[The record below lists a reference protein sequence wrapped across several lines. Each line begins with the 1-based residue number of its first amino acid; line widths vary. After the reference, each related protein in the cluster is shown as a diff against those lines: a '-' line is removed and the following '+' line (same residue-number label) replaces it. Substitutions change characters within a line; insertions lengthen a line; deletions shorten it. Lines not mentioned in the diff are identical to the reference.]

1 MGQKISPIGLR
12 LGITHKHQS
21 QWFVDPRNG
30 SMKKSYPSLILED
43 RFIREFI
50 TPKFPRASIA
60 QILIFRTLDYIRVE
74 IYTAPTQNLSLV
86 SPNKRVKVTSVDEF
100 SDVNTGRSPKSFNR
114 SETNLSGQDNI
125 SQNRVENEPKDSTN
139 ISENSTFDKTHN
151 NSLNGFNL
159 KALQEDLQL
168 KLSNYKKKTL
178 SLLFSNAKNIKN
190 SENLLENSS
199 IQSDINLGILI
210 KQLNKPFQY
219 ASVFA
224 KYLATQLE
232 KRENTVKQ
240 ALNRSLRLI
249 ENTKINGIKIKVSGR
264 LNGTDIAE
272 QKSIFKGRI
281 PLSSLNANI
290 DYCYETSKTL
300 YGILGVKV
308 WIWREEN

>member
-1 MGQKISPIGLR
+1 MGQKVSPIGLR

-30 SMKKSYPSLILED
+30 SMKKNYPSLILED
-43 RFIREFI
+43 RFIRQFI

-74 IYTAPTQNLSLV
+74 VYTAPTQNLSLV
-86 SPNKRVKVTSVDEF
+86 SNKRAKTF
-100 SDVNTGRSPKSFNR
+100 NKS
-114 SETNLSGQDNI
+114 TNDSLQQDNT
-125 SQNRVENEPKDSTN
+125 SNQENK
-139 ISENSTFDKTHN
+139 SENSTVNDVYD

-168 KLSNYKKKTL
+168 ELTVYKKKTL
-178 SLLFSNAKNIKN
+178 SLLFSNPKEKDQIHP
-190 SENLLENSS
+190 ENTS
-199 IQSDINLGILI
+199 IQSNVNLGILI

-232 KRENTVKQ
+232 KRENSVKQ
-240 ALNRSLRLI
+240 ALNSSLKLI
-249 ENTKINGIKIKVSGR
+249 QNYKINGIKIIVSGR

-272 QKSIFKGRI
+272 HKSIFKGRI
-281 PLSSLNANI
+281 PLSSIHANI
-290 DYCYETSKTL
+290 DYCVRVGRLS
-300 YGILGVKV
+300 
-308 WIWREEN
+308 